1 MNGSGRGTATGSRL
15 DYVRTLSR
23 EFDTG
28 GRLDLSIENRS
39 GVISVRGDDASVVRL
54 EVTARLWAEDDDEA
68 DDQLELIALGVRY
81 EGERLT
87 IRAPAL
93 LRPKPF
99 LFFGRGPRIEYQLVV
114 PRTCKASLTSR
125 SGRVEIEGIAGPVE
139 LSARSGRAS
148 VRNVDDDVRV
158 AASSGNTHIESI
170 GGSVAIESSSGG
182 VRVAG
187 CKGTCSITSRSG
199 SVHVQDVVGDVEIE
213 ARSGS
218 TSVTDAADGVKVTA
232 RSGSVRYDGPVRAPF
247 SIDVWSGSIR
257 LAVDPESVFFLDAES
272 SHGGVRSDM
281 PVRAKSGAP
290 PADAPT
296 VRLRTRSGSIVIVP
310 R

>member
-1 MNGSGRGTATGSRL
+1 MIARGIRH
-15 DYVRTLSR
+15 
-23 EFDTG
+23 
-28 GRLDLSIENRS
+28 
-39 GVISVRGDDASVVRL
+39 
-54 EVTARLWAEDDDEA
+54 
-68 DDQLELIALGVRY
+68 

-114 PRTCKASLTSR
+114 PRTCKASVTSR
-125 SGRVEIEGIAGPVE
+125 SGRVEVEGIAGPVE

-148 VRNVDDDVRV
+148 VRNVDGDVRV
-158 AASSGNTHIESI
+158 DASSGSAQLESI
-170 GGSVAIESSSGG
+170 SGSVAIESSSGG

-199 SVHVQDVVGDVEIE
+199 SVQVLDVVGDVEIE
-213 ARSGS
+213 
-218 TSVTDAADGVKVTA
+218 T
-232 RSGSVRYDGPVRAPF
+232 RSGSVRYDGPVRGSF
-247 SIDVWSGSIR
+247 VIDVWSGSIR

-272 SHGGVRSDM
+272 SHGGVRSDL
-281 PVRAKSGAP
+281 PLRSKSGAP
-290 PADAPT
+290 PTDAPK
-296 VRLRTRSGSIVIVP
+296 VRLRTRSGSIVIAP